1 MSKDIKTRTVFKD
14 VKTIDKAKIAS
25 EHIHHATIKSKEQY
39 EEHTSQKEHTPHDY
53 AVNKT
58 SEKVPRYTKNIVI
71 NARVNE
77 KCYRNHKKEKNT
89 IKALQKEYQNSVSPV
104 MQQDKQIK
112 NKAHKTQSVFTK
124 NRIIK
129 TRRIN
134 KKDIKTTD
142 SKGIKQ
148 FIKAPKK
155 DRKVSV
161 KIPSQNK
168 NVAKQYAIQSMKKS
182 KESASA
188 MKQVAMKSSN
198 YAKKISKATTSA
210 LKKMIESAKE
220 VYLFLSAIGSVACLF
235 ILVIALI
242 GGIFMSRGNS
252 SSGNAQLSQ
261 EVIAYTPL
269 IQKYADEFEIPLYVN
284 AIQAIMMQESGGKGN
299 DPMQSS
305 ECAFNKKYPNT
316 PNGITD
322 PEYSIKVGIENFA
335 DCIKRAKCKDPF
347 DIENLS
353 LAWQGYNYGN
363 GYIEWAVKNFGGY
376 SQANAQVFSEEQA
389 AKHGWSS
396 YGDPEYV
403 PHVMRYYQFAQL
415 GTGNSQLVNIALTQL
430 GNKGSIP
437 YWSWWGYSSRV
448 EWCAIF
454 VSWCSEQCGMLQD
467 GSMPKFENVTV
478 GMNWFKERNQWLP
491 RGTVPNEGMIIFFD
505 WNNDNHCDHVGMVEK
520 AENGIVYTVEGNSND
535 EVRRNTYSVNSNVIM
550 GYGTIKK

>member
-1 MSKDIKTRTVFKD
+1 MMSKDIKTRTVLKD
-14 VKTIDKAKIAS
+14 VKTIDKAKVAS

-71 NARVNE
+71 NAKVNE
-77 KCYRNHKKEKNT
+77 KRYRNHRKEKNA
-89 IKALQKEYQNSVSPV
+89 IKTLQKEYQNNVSPIL
-104 MQQDKQIK
+104 QQEHQIK
-112 NKAHKTQSVFTK
+112 KHKTRSVFTK
-124 NRIIK
+124 NRTIK
-129 TRRIN
+129 TRQAN
-134 KKDIKTTD
+134 KKDIRTTN
-142 SKGIKQ
+142 SRGIKQ

-155 DRKVSV
+155 DRKVSIR
-161 KIPSQNK
+161 IPSQNK
-168 NVAKQYAIQSMKKS
+168 NAAKQYAIQSMKKS

-210 LKKMIESAKE
+210 LKKMVESAKE
-220 VYLFLSAIGSVACLF
+220 VYLFLSAIGSVACLL
-235 ILVIALI
+235 ILVIALV

-252 SSGNAQLSQ
+252 SSSYAQLSQ

-305 ECAFNKKYPNT
+305 ECAFNKKYPNI

-335 DCIKRAKCKDPF
+335 DCVKRAKCKDPF

-376 SQANAQVFSEEQA
+376 SQGNAQVFSEYQA
-389 AKHGWSS
+389 AKHGWNS

-415 GTGNSQLVNIALTQL
+415 GTGNSQLVNVALTQL
-430 GNKGSIP
+430 GNKGGIP

-535 EVRRNTYSVNSNVIM
+535 EVRKNTYSVNSNVIM

>member
-1 MSKDIKTRTVFKD
+1 MSKDIKTRTVLKD
-14 VKTIDKAKIAS
+14 VKTIDKAKVAS

-58 SEKVPRYTKNIVI
+58 SEKAPRYTKNIVI

-77 KCYRNHKKEKNT
+77 KHYRNHRKEKNV
-89 IKALQKEYQNSVSPV
+89 IKTLQKEYQNNVSPIL
-104 MQQDKQIK
+104 QQENQIK
-112 NKAHKTQSVFTK
+112 THKNRSVFTK
-124 NRIIK
+124 NRTIK
-129 TRRIN
+129 TRQAN

-142 SKGIKQ
+142 CKGIKQ

-161 KIPSQNK
+161 RIPSQNK
-168 NVAKQYAIQSMKKS
+168 NAAKQYAIQSMKKS

-188 MKQVAMKSSN
+188 MKQVAIKSSN

-235 ILVIALI
+235 ILVIALV

-252 SSGNAQLSQ
+252 SSGYAQLSQ

-269 IQKYADEFEIPLYVN
+269 IQKYADEFEIPLYVS
-284 AIQAIMMQESGGKGN
+284 AIQAVMMQESGGKGN

-322 PEYSIKVGIENFA
+322 PEYSIEVGIENFA

-353 LAWQGYNYGN
+353 LAWQGYNFGN

-376 SQANAQVFSEEQA
+376 SQGNAQVFSEEQA
-389 AKHGWSS
+389 VKHGWSS

-403 PHVMRYYQFAQL
+403 PHVMHYYQFAEL
-415 GTGNSQLVNIALTQL
+415 GTGNSQLVNVALTQL
-430 GNKGSIP
+430 GNKGGIP

-491 RGTVPNEGMIIFFD
+491 RGTVPSEGMIIFFD

-520 AENGIVYTVEGNSND
+520 ADNGIVYTVEGNSND
-535 EVRRNTYSVNSNVIM
+535 EVRRSTYAVNSNVIM

>member
-25 EHIHHATIKSKEQY
+25 EHIHHATIKSKKQY

-403 PHVMRYYQFAQL
+403 PHVMRYYQLPQL

-430 GNKGSIP
+430 GNKGGIP

-454 VSWCSEQCGMLQD
+454 VSWCSEQIGRASCR
-467 GSMPKFENVTV
+467 
-478 GMNWFKERNQWLP
+478 ER
-491 RGTVPNEGMIIFFD
+491 V
-505 WNNDNHCDHVGMVEK
+505 
-520 AENGIVYTVEGNSND
+520 
-535 EVRRNTYSVNSNVIM
+535 
-550 GYGTIKK
+550 

>member
-1 MSKDIKTRTVFKD
+1 M
-14 VKTIDKAKIAS
+14 
-25 EHIHHATIKSKEQY
+25 
-39 EEHTSQKEHTPHDY
+39 
-53 AVNKT
+53 
-58 SEKVPRYTKNIVI
+58 
-71 NARVNE
+71 
-77 KCYRNHKKEKNT
+77 
-89 IKALQKEYQNSVSPV
+89 
-104 MQQDKQIK
+104 
-112 NKAHKTQSVFTK
+112 
-124 NRIIK
+124 
-129 TRRIN
+129 
-134 KKDIKTTD
+134 
-142 SKGIKQ
+142 
-148 FIKAPKK
+148 
-155 DRKVSV
+155 
-161 KIPSQNK
+161 
-168 NVAKQYAIQSMKKS
+168 
-182 KESASA
+182 
-188 MKQVAMKSSN
+188 
-198 YAKKISKATTSA
+198 
-210 LKKMIESAKE
+210 
-220 VYLFLSAIGSVACLF
+220 
-235 ILVIALI
+235 IALV

-252 SSGNAQLSQ
+252 SSGYAQLSQ

-305 ECAFNKKYPNT
+305 ECAFNKKYPNV

-335 DCIKRAKCKDPF
+335 DCVKRAKCKDPF

-353 LAWQGYNYGN
+353 LTWQGYNYGN

-376 SQANAQVFSEEQA
+376 SQGNAQVFSEEQA

-415 GTGNSQLVNIALTQL
+415 GTGNSQLVNVALTQL
-430 GNKGSIP
+430 GNKGGIP

-467 GSMPKFENVTV
+467 GSIPKFENVTI

-491 RGTVPNEGMIIFFD
+491 RGTVPSEGMIIFFD

-520 AENGIVYTVEGNSND
+520 AENRIVYTVEGNSND

>member
-235 ILVIALI
+235 ILVIALV

-284 AIQAIMMQESGGKGN
+284 AIQAVMMQESGGKGN

-322 PEYSIKVGIENFA
+322 PEYSIEVGIENFA

-430 GNKGSIP
+430 GNKGGIP

>member
-1 MSKDIKTRTVFKD
+1 MSKDIKTRTVLKD
-14 VKTIDKAKIAS
+14 VKTIDKAKVAS
-25 EHIHHATIKSKEQY
+25 EHIHYATIKSKEQY

-53 AVNKT
+53 AVNKI

-77 KCYRNHKKEKNT
+77 KRYRHHRKEKNT
-89 IKALQKEYQNSVSPV
+89 IKTLQKEYQNNVSPIL
-104 MQQDKQIK
+104 QQEHLIK
-112 NKAHKTQSVFTK
+112 THKKRSVFTK
-124 NRIIK
+124 NSTIK
-129 TRRIN
+129 TRQAN

-155 DRKVSV
+155 DRKVSIR
-161 KIPSQNK
+161 IPSQNK
-168 NVAKQYAIQSMKKS
+168 NAAKQYAIQSMKKS

-210 LKKMIESAKE
+210 LKKMVESAKE
-220 VYLFLSAIGSVACLF
+220 VYLFLSAIGSVACLL
-235 ILVIALI
+235 ILVIALV

-252 SSGNAQLSQ
+252 SSGYSQLSQ

-305 ECAFNKKYPNT
+305 ECAFNKKYPNV

-335 DCIKRAKCKDPF
+335 DCVKRAKCKDPF

-376 SQANAQVFSEEQA
+376 SQGNAQVFSEEQA

-430 GNKGSIP
+430 GNKGGIP

-467 GSMPKFENVTV
+467 GSMPKFQNVTV

-520 AENGIVYTVEGNSND
+520 AENGIVHTVEGNSND
-535 EVRRNTYSVNSNVIM
+535 EVKRNTYSVNSNVIM

>member
-1 MSKDIKTRTVFKD
+1 MSKNIKTRTVLKD
-14 VKTIDKAKIAS
+14 VKTIDKAKVAS

-39 EEHTSQKEHTPHDY
+39 EEHTSQKEHTPPDY

-77 KCYRNHKKEKNT
+77 KRYRNHRKEKNA
-89 IKALQKEYQNSVSPV
+89 IKTLQKEYQNNVSPIL
-104 MQQDKQIK
+104 QQEHQIK
-112 NKAHKTQSVFTK
+112 AKTHKTQSVFTK
-124 NRIIK
+124 NRTIK
-129 TRRIN
+129 TRQAN

-161 KIPSQNK
+161 RIPSQNK
-168 NVAKQYAIQSMKKS
+168 NAAKQYAIQSMKKS

-188 MKQVAMKSSN
+188 MKQFAMKSSN
-198 YAKKISKATTSA
+198 YAKKISKATTFA
-210 LKKMIESAKE
+210 LKKMFESAKE
-220 VYLFLSAIGSVACLF
+220 VYLFLSAIGSVACLL
-235 ILVIALI
+235 ILVIALV

-252 SSGNAQLSQ
+252 SSGYAQLSQ

-305 ECAFNKKYPNT
+305 ECAFNKKYPNV

-335 DCIKRAKCKDPF
+335 DCVKRAKCKDPF

-376 SQANAQVFSEEQA
+376 SQGNAQVFSEEQA

-403 PHVMRYYQFAQL
+403 PHVIRYYQFAQL
-415 GTGNSQLVNIALTQL
+415 GTGNSQLVNVALTQL
-430 GNKGSIP
+430 GNKGGIP

-491 RGTVPNEGMIIFFD
+491 RGTVPSEGMIIFFD
-505 WNNDNHCDHVGMVEK
+505 WNNDNHCNHVGMVEK

>member
-1 MSKDIKTRTVFKD
+1 MSKDIKTRTVLKD
-14 VKTIDKAKIAS
+14 VKTIDKAKVAA
-25 EHIHHATIKSKEQY
+25 EHIHHATIKSKEQC
-39 EEHTSQKEHTPHDY
+39 EEDTPHDY

-58 SEKVPRYTKNIVI
+58 SENVPRYTKNIVV

-77 KCYRNHKKEKNT
+77 KRYRNHRKEKNA
-89 IKALQKEYQNSVSPV
+89 IKALKKDYQNDVSP
-104 MQQDKQIK
+104 MFQQDRPIK
-112 NKAHKTQSVFTK
+112 AKTYKRCSVFTN
-124 NRIIK
+124 NRTMK
-129 TRRIN
+129 TGRTN
-134 KKDIKTTD
+134 KKDIKTID
-142 SKGIKQ
+142 NKEIKH

-155 DRKVSV
+155 DTKVSI

-168 NVAKQYAIQSMKKS
+168 NAAKQYAIQSMKKS

-188 MKQVAMKSSN
+188 MKQIAMKSSN
-198 YAKKISKATTSA
+198 YAKKITKATTSA
-210 LKKMIESAKE
+210 FKKMFESAKE
-220 VYLFLSAIGSVACLF
+220 VYLFISAIGSVACLL
-235 ILVIALI
+235 ILVIALF
-242 GGIFMSRGNS
+242 GGIFMGGGS
-252 SSGNAQLSQ
+252 SSPGTAQLSQ

-269 IQKYADEFEIPLYVN
+269 IQKYANEFEIPLYVN

-305 ECAFNKKYPNT
+305 ECAFNTKYPNKS
-316 PNGITD
+316 NGITD

-347 DIENLS
+347 DIKNLS

-376 SQANAQVFSEEQA
+376 SQGNAQVFSEEQA
-389 AKHGWSS
+389 IKLGWSS

-415 GTGNSQLVNIALTQL
+415 GTGNSQLVNVALTQL
-430 GNKGSIP
+430 GNKGGIL

-454 VSWCSEQCGMLQD
+454 ISWCSEQCGMLQD
-467 GSMPKFENVTV
+467 GSIPKFENVTV
-478 GMNWFKERNQWLP
+478 GMNWFKERNQWLTQ
-491 RGTVPNEGMIIFFD
+491 GSVPSEGMIIFFD
-505 WNNDNHCDHVGMVEK
+505 WNNDHHCDHVGIVEK
-520 AENGIVYTVEGNSND
+520 TVNDVVYTIEGNSND